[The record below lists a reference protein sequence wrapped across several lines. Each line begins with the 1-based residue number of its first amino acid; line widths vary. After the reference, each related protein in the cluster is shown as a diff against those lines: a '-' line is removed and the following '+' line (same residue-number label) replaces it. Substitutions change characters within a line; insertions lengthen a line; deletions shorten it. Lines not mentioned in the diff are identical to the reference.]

1 MALQEIALRLQD
13 FWKEEGCPT
22 ISPYG
27 PIPTGVLTSDV
38 FFGVLAPKAWCA
50 SQMVSVVDPSL
61 APYGDDPLSPII
73 DRRLQVT
80 RCDPSSDL
88 RAEFI
93 ESLRMLGLDLPSRD
107 IRFVV
112 HNYGCDRD
120 YGCEQSY
127 LVAVRAAGWR
137 VLIDQI
143 EVGSLSY
150 LQRLGEIDL
159 EPVSVM
165 VEYSLGRLAIS
176 VGIEDEDVPTER
188 GRQIAAYALDYADPE
203 RIDSLLSLHKHEC
216 EQALAGG
223 LYFPAYE
230 HVLAS
235 VYLYSLSSL
244 RAVSSAEK
252 RSERAAQ
259 IADLALSCAR
269 VYVEALDA

>member
-1 MALQEIALRLQD
+1 MSPQEIALRLQG
-13 FWKEEGCPT
+13 FWKAEGCPT
-22 ISPYG
+22 IAPYG
-27 PIPTGVLTSDV
+27 PIPAGVLTPDV
-38 FFGVLAPKAWCA
+38 FFGVLAPKPWCA

-61 APYGDDPLSPII
+61 APYEDDPLSPII

-88 RAEFI
+88 RAGFI

-112 HNYGCDRD
+112 RGCER
-120 YGCEQSY
+120 GREQSY
-127 LVAVRAAGWR
+127 LAMQAAGWR

-159 EPVSVM
+159 DPVPVM

-176 VGIEDEDVPTER
+176 VGIQDEDVPTER
-188 GRQIAAYALDYADPE
+188 GRQIAAYALEYSDPE
-203 RIDSLLSLHKHEC
+203 RINSLLSLHADEC
-216 EQALAGG
+216 EQALAAG

-230 HVLAS
+230 HVLVS
-235 VYLYSLSSL
+235 VYLHSLFALHDGSSD
-244 RAVSSAEK
+244 EK
-252 RSERAAQ
+252 QSERAVHM
-259 IADLALSCAR
+259 ADLALGCAR
-269 VYVEALDA
+269 MYVEAADA

>member
-1 MALQEIALRLQD
+1 MALQEIALCLQD

-22 ISPYG
+22 ISPCG
-27 PIPTGVLTSDV
+27 PIPAGVLTPDV
-38 FFGVLAPKAWCA
+38 FFGVLAPRPWCA

-73 DRRLQVT
+73 DRHLQVT

-88 RAEFI
+88 RARFI

-107 IRFVV
+107 IRFVA
-112 HNYGCDRD
+112 HNYGWK
-120 YGCEQSY
+120 QSY
-127 LVAVRAAGWR
+127 LAVRAAGWR

-150 LQRLGEIDL
+150 LQRLGEIDF
-159 EPVSVM
+159 EPVPMM

-188 GRQIAAYALDYADPE
+188 GRQIAAYALECADPE
-203 RIDSLLSLHKHEC
+203 RINSLLSLHADEC

-223 LYFPAYE
+223 FYFPAYE

-235 VYLYSLSSL
+235 VYLHSLFALHDSS
-244 RAVSSAEK
+244 SDEGQSG
-252 RSERAAQ
+252 RAAH
-259 IADLALSCAR
+259 IADLASGCAR
-269 VYVEALDA
+269 MYVEALDA

>member
-22 ISPYG
+22 IFPYG
-27 PIPTGVLTSDV
+27 PIPAGVLTPDV
-38 FFGVLAPKAWCA
+38 FFGVLAPRPWCA

-80 RCDPSSDL
+80 RWDPSSDL
-88 RAEFI
+88 RAGFI

-112 HNYGCDRD
+112 HNYGCDRN
-120 YGCEQSY
+120 YGWKQSY
-127 LVAVRAAGWR
+127 LAVRAVGWR

-150 LQRLGEIDL
+150 LQRLGEIDFG
-159 EPVSVM
+159 PVPMM
-165 VEYSLGRLAIS
+165 VEYSLGPLAIS

-188 GRQIAAYALDYADPE
+188 GRQIAAYALECADPE
-203 RIDSLLSLHKHEC
+203 RINSLLSLHADEC
-216 EQALAGG
+216 EQALAAG

-235 VYLYSLSSL
+235 VYLNSLFAL
-244 RAVSSAEK
+244 HDVSSDEEQ
-252 RSERAAQ
+252 SGRAAH
-259 IADLALSCAR
+259 IADLASGCAR
-269 VYVEALDA
+269 IYVEALDA